1 MLAGGTSQRPNLPT
15 NVLTFQLREKNMI
28 RKASILLFAAL
39 FAASC
44 ASTSTDPIDPNAK
57 AKRGAGVGAA
67 AGAIVGAII
76 GNQSGG
82 NRTGA
87 VVGAAAGAAI
97 GAAIG
102 HKMDKQQ
109 EELQQIPGVEVT
121 RPAENEIAVGLT
133 NDILFDFN
141 RADLRPEAKSTLRSL
156 ANNFRQYPDEV
167 ITVEGHTDNVGSPD
181 YNQGLSER
189 RANSVRIYL
198 IDESVPSSH
207 IEARG
212 YGESRPKATNS
223 TPEGRQLNRR
233 VEIHIRATQ
242 S

>member
-1 MLAGGTSQRPNLPT
+1 MSRHPYPFGL
-15 NVLTFQLREKNMI
+15 EMI
-28 RKASILLFAAL
+28 RKSSLLLFAAV

-44 ASTSTDPIDPNAK
+44 ASTPTDPNDPNGK

-76 GNQSGG
+76 GNQSGS

-87 VVGAAAGAAI
+87 AVGAAAGAAI

-102 HKMDKQQ
+102 HRMDKQQ
-109 EELQQIPGVEVT
+109 KELQQIPGVEVT

-141 RADLRPEAKSTLRSL
+141 RADLRPESKSTLRTL

-167 ITVEGHTDNVGSPD
+167 ITVEGHTDNVGSPE

-189 RANSVRIYL
+189 RAHSVRSYV
-198 IDESVPSSH
+198 IDEGVASSH
-207 IEARG
+207 VEARG

-233 VEIHIRATQ
+233 VEIHIKATQ
-242 S
+242 

>member
-1 MLAGGTSQRPNLPT
+1 
-15 NVLTFQLREKNMI
+15 MI
-28 RKASILLFAAL
+28 RRASVLLFAAL

-44 ASTSTDPIDPNAK
+44 ASTRTDPNDPNGK

-67 AGAIVGAII
+67 AGAVVGAII

-87 VVGAAAGAAI
+87 VIGAAAGAAI

-109 EELQQIPGVEVT
+109 QELPQIPGVEVT
-121 RPAENEIAVGLT
+121 RPAENEIAVQLT

-141 RADLRPEAKSTLRSL
+141 SAVLRTESQQTLRAL
-156 ANNFRQYPDEV
+156 AANFQRYPDETV
-167 ITVEGHTDNVGSPD
+167 SVEGHTDNVSSPE

-189 RANSVRIYL
+189 RAYSVRDYL
-198 IDESVPSSH
+198 ASQGVTPSRISA
-207 IEARG
+207 IG
-212 YGESRPKATNS
+212 YGEARPKASND

>member
-1 MLAGGTSQRPNLPT
+1 
-15 NVLTFQLREKNMI
+15 MI
-28 RKASILLFAAL
+28 RRASVLLLISLFLFA
-39 FAASC
+39 C
-44 ASTSTDPIDPNAK
+44 KTTSDDPNAR
-57 AKRGAGVGAA
+57 AKRGAGAGAA
-67 AGAIVGAII
+67 AGAVVGAVV
-76 GNQSGG
+76 GNQSGSP
-82 NRTGA
+82 RTGA

-102 HKMDKQQ
+102 HRMDKQQ
-109 EELQQIPGVEVT
+109 QELQQIPGVEVT

-141 RADLRPEAKSTLRSL
+141 RAALRPQSQSTLRTL

-167 ITVEGHTDNVGSPD
+167 ITVEGHTDNVGSPE

-189 RANSVRIYL
+189 RAHSVRSYL
-198 IDESVPSSH
+198 IDEGVASSH